1 MSQAIQRNAQ
11 VAMTRHPHFLRT
23 AEALRPALHSQSR
36 QPMAVIQA
44 HADPEALF
52 GWRGDEVGTLAD
64 FSRRELTSGDS
75 AIIDFGSHI
84 VGYLHFTCLSA
95 GSPPRRPGPFAIDL
109 RRNPVR
115 SVRTLQ
121 RLSGLA
127 QQQLVAA
134 AGPVA

>member
-11 VAMTRHPHFLRT
+11 VTMTRHPHFLRT
-23 AEALRPALHSQSR
+23 AEALRPVLHSQSR

-95 GSPPRRPGPFAIDL
+95 GSPPTPRPIC
-109 RRNPVR
+109 N
-115 SVRTLQ
+115 
-121 RLSGLA
+121 
-127 QQQLVAA
+127 
-134 AGPVA
+134 

>member
-95 GSPPRRPGPFAIDL
+95 SAVRKKCGWRVIATCAL
-109 RRNPVR
+109 R
-115 SVRTLQ
+115 
-121 RLSGLA
+121 
-127 QQQLVAA
+127 
-134 AGPVA
+134 